1 LFQSLTP
8 TVQSANT
15 YYYLSPSNS
24 KKKYKAE
31 ISLNKSIAIYK
42 ELNINSQDDLINLQ
56 KGIIYK
62 ANGNYN
68 SASYCFNG
76 DI

>member
-1 LFQSLTP
+1 
-8 TVQSANT
+8 VE
-15 YYYLSPSNS
+15 
-24 KKKYKAE
+24 KKYKAAE

-42 ELNINSQDDLINLQ
+42 ELNINSHDDLINLQ

-68 SASYCFNG
+68 SASYCFNTVISKSPTIL
-76 DI
+76 DSKAEHYIKLTY

>member
-1 LFQSLTP
+1 ME
-8 TVQSANT
+8 
-15 YYYLSPSNS
+15 
-24 KKKYKAE
+24 KKYKAAE

-42 ELNINSQDDLINLQ
+42 ELNINSHDDLINLQ

-68 SASYCFNG
+68 SASYC
-76 DI
+76 

>member
-1 LFQSLTP
+1 
-8 TVQSANT
+8 VE
-15 YYYLSPSNS
+15 
-24 KKKYKAE
+24 KKYKAAE

-42 ELNINSQDDLINLQ
+42 ELNINSHDDLINLQ

-68 SASYCFNG
+68 SASYCFNTV
-76 DI
+76 ISKPESNYLRFKSRSIISNWTY